1 MLATDPRHS
10 VDVRPATTDD
20 IEFMV
25 HLFLELARQRSPS
38 GEGMDVDAIVQGT
51 REGTLEQVQGKLA
64 NSTTNV
70 IEFNG
75 QRVGRLRVVRT
86 DDEIKIAG
94 IQILP
99 NFQSLGI
106 GSTVITELIREAM
119 NKALP
124 IVLEVDKDN
133 QRPESLYLRLG
144 FERYGETETTFQMRN
159 RADEGESDVLL
170 EAG

>member
-1 MLATDPRHS
+1 MLATGPRGS
-10 VDVRPATTDD
+10 VDVRTATTDD

-38 GEGMDVDAIVQGT
+38 GEGMDVDAIVEGT
-51 REGTLEQVQGKLA
+51 REVTLEQVRGKLA

-75 QRVGRLRVVRT
+75 QRVGRLRVIRT

-144 FERYGETETTFQMRN
+144 FKRYGETETTFQMRN
-159 RADEGESDVLL
+159 RGT
-170 EAG
+170 